1 MAININGGKGITNAS
16 WTTSTRP
23 LSPNDGQMG
32 YNTDTNSVEVYN
44 GTEWVA
50 VGAGGGAT
58 GGGSDEVFVENSKVI
73 TTSYTIPADKNAMS
87 TGDIFINPDVTVTVP
102 SGSRWVIV

>member
-16 WTTSTRP
+16 WTTPTRP

-50 VGAGGGAT
+50 VGAGGSNIT
-58 GGGSDEVFVENSKVI
+58 EESLYENDSNVDVSYSI
-73 TTSYTIPADKNAMS
+73 TAGNNAMS
-87 TGDIFINPDVTVTVP
+87 AGPITIDDGVTVTIP
-102 SGSRWVIV
+102 EGSYWSIV